1 MSDGVAKEKV
11 PFSDVQRLA
20 RHCVCFSTTVH
31 GLYACGDAETFLSL
45 FHFYLRLFSD
55 MFVKIITYS
64 LIRSLGQYIRGYV
77 TFLEC
82 AIVQPRDIT

>member
-1 MSDGVAKEKV
+1 MFINGVLMSDGVAKEKV

-45 FHFYLRLFSD
+45 FHFYLLSFISWN
-55 MFVKIITYS
+55 VQLYS
-64 LIRSLGQYIRGYV
+64 LEILRNGI
-77 TFLEC
+77 
-82 AIVQPRDIT
+82 